1 MAFTNCISSPTRSV
15 LGCAGARCSSAPVRG
30 GLPGPNR
37 PVAHSQSHPNPP
49 IEFIASKKAPN
60 KARTMLQMVWYRRLV
75 CTKYDSPDFLAD
87 PSVSMS
93 SDHIYPPNVFRSV
106 VTELS
111 IQLLPTPPHIFFL
124 SHCSEVLPEPDG
136 RFFVSRALGHT
147 VLPTIITADPEVSAH
162 RPGRHSRAY
171 VLDPFLFTIHERNS
185 PFSLAMR
192 EASNTGDFP
201 WWV

>member
-49 IEFIASKKAPN
+49 IEFIASKIAPN

-111 IQLLPTPPHIFFL
+111 IQLLPTPPTSFSSVIVPRYCPSPTVGSSCPGPSATPCYRPSSPPILRSPPTGPGGTPGLTSWTPFFL
-124 SHCSEVLPEPDG
+124 QYTGEIRL
-136 RFFVSRALGHT
+136 FF
-147 VLPTIITADPEVSAH
+147 
-162 RPGRHSRAY
+162 
-171 VLDPFLFTIHERNS
+171 
-185 PFSLAMR
+185 
-192 EASNTGDFP
+192 
-201 WWV
+201 